1 MVIRRLIDYA
11 IRTTGAKLIPAGY
24 RAFRKYDIQ
33 TTNALFGKSGG
44 KGFRHGR
51 DLGLILGEYVGDD
64 DLEDATVS
72 PGSRS
77 SSRPKY
83 KTYRGYKRRDNR
95 RCRCNNRRY
104 QTRR

>member
-1 MVIRRLIDYA
+1 MVLRRLIDYA

-51 DLGLILGEYVGDD
+51 DLGLILGEYIGDD
-64 DLEDATVS
+64 DVDVVQKQTS
-72 PGSRS
+72 PPSKAS
-77 SSRPKY
+77 SKY
-83 KTYRGYKRRDNR
+83 KTYSGYKRRGE
-95 RCRCNNRRY
+95 RCRCKYDRRSS
-104 QTRR
+104 RRR